1 MKSLFLRLQYPLY
14 AVASVLALLLLWS
27 LLISPSPFLLESTMS
42 SKVLKYLHGLLLI
55 PPLVAATLLGSRW
68 LHSSKPMVV
77 AKPQVQQ
84 MVPSEQEK
92 REYVLEVI
100 GLGVTL
106 DKYRQGKLWEALQK
120 GNAYASIREQDK
132 KKYPW
137 SSLDKAGTSGGR
149 AGDSLENGALNTPMY
164 FAVPIFNAEG
174 PIADPALQDTPHS
187 PIMGLAGSTASSGM
201 HWHLFVAGPRR
212 FEEHPEHILEDVF
225 AFFDAHPD
233 VPYIILNSHDGM
245 ESRDINRSPNTPE
258 LLKDG
263 YYIPEMP
270 DASALFVLAR
280 RERIDAVRKFAYD
293 DAPPEDSVDDLNT
306 YGVARRLYLAYDK
319 LMRAVPHPDKKEDP
333 SAFTQ
338 RQPSI
343 AEWLPVAAQFAQ
355 RSDIRGTG
363 SFSML
368 DRLQHK
374 TYQPPKDWQP
384 TPWFPLPFNKEQLA
398 QLDRLPT
405 FGFIHRPTFVRITD
419 EHGKP
424 LTRRDQREQALQ
436 AGWQQALRSLPEAE
450 RPAAPA
456 RLVAATGG
464 NQAQLVALH
473 KTLLSHA
480 EDGGTELDSGNTAQ
494 WIDTDQRLGNTGAAT
509 LFVQMAIAVMGSYRD
524 GGVSAVVNL
533 RNPDEAT
540 IVLVSPPSDE
550 KCRTQKHP
558 HGGDVLRHHVTPAI
572 DPANYPAN

>member
-1 MKSLFLRLQYPLY
+1 
-14 AVASVLALLLLWS
+14 
-27 LLISPSPFLLESTMS
+27 MS
-42 SKVLKYLHGLLLI
+42 SKIWKHLQWLLLI
-55 PPLVAATLLGSRW
+55 PPIVAATLLGSRW
-68 LHSSKPMVV
+68 LHSSKPAAV
-77 AKPQVQQ
+77 AKLQVQHAI
-84 MVPSEQEK
+84 PSEQEK

-132 KKYPW
+132 EKYTW
-137 SSLDKAGTSGGR
+137 DAMQRAGIAGGR
-149 AGDSLENGALNTPMY
+149 GGDTLENGARDTPMY
-164 FAVPIFNAEG
+164 FGVPVFNAEPPIFNSRMLDR
-174 PIADPALQDTPHS
+174 PDSPA
-187 PIMGLAGSTASSGM
+187 IGLAGGATSSGM
-201 HWHLFVAGPRR
+201 HWHLFASGPRR
-212 FEEHPEHILEDVF
+212 LSEHPDRILEDIF

-233 VPYIILNSHDGM
+233 VPYIVLNSEDSMPTRDLYSPDNSPPLTRDG
-245 ESRDINRSPNTPE
+245 R
-258 LLKDG
+258 
-263 YYIPEMP
+263 YIPEMP

-280 RERIDAVRKFAYD
+280 RDRIDAVRKFAYD

-306 YGVARRLYLAYDK
+306 YGVARRLYLAYYD
-319 LMRAVPHPDKKEDP
+319 LMGTVPQARLETDP
-333 SAFTQ
+333 TATTR

-355 RSDIRGTG
+355 RPDIRGTG
-363 SFSML
+363 SFSMVA
-368 DRLQHK
+368 RLQHK
-374 TYQPPKDWQP
+374 TYQLPKDWQP
-384 TPWFPLPFNKEQLA
+384 TPWFPVPFNKEQLA

-405 FGFIHRPTFVRITD
+405 FGFIHRPTFVRMVD
-419 EHGKP
+419 KDGKP

-436 AGWQQALRSLPEAE
+436 TGWQQALRSLPEAE

-464 NQAQLVALH
+464 NQAQLLALH
-473 KTLLSHA
+473 KTVLKHA
-480 EDGGTELDSGNTAQ
+480 ENGGTELDSGNTAQ

-509 LFVQMAIAVMGSYRD
+509 LFVQMAIGVMGSYRD

-533 RNPDEAT
+533 RNPEEAT

-550 KCRTQKHP
+550 KRRTQKHP
-558 HGGDVLRHHVTPAI
+558 HGGDVLRHYVTPAI

>member
-1 MKSLFLRLQYPLY
+1 MKSSFPCLRYRLGAALI
-14 AVASVLALLLLWS
+14 VLALLGS
-27 LLISPSPFLLESTMS
+27 LLISPSLFLLESTMS
-42 SKVLKYLHGLLLI
+42 SKIWKHLQWLLLI
-55 PPLVAATLLGSRW
+55 PPIVAATLLGSRW
-68 LHSSKPMVV
+68 LHSSKPAAV
-77 AKPQVQQ
+77 AKLQVQHAI
-84 MVPSEQEK
+84 PSEQEK

-132 KKYPW
+132 EKYTW
-137 SSLDKAGTSGGR
+137 DAMQRAGIAGGR
-149 AGDSLENGALNTPMY
+149 GGDTLENGARDTPMY
-164 FAVPIFNAEG
+164 FGVPVFNAEPPIFNSRMLDR
-174 PIADPALQDTPHS
+174 PDSPA
-187 PIMGLAGSTASSGM
+187 IGLAGGATSSGM
-201 HWHLFVAGPRR
+201 HWHLFASGPRR
-212 FEEHPEHILEDVF
+212 LSEHPDRILEDIF

-233 VPYIILNSHDGM
+233 VPYIVLNSEDSMPTRDLYSPDNSPPLTRDG
-245 ESRDINRSPNTPE
+245 R
-258 LLKDG
+258 
-263 YYIPEMP
+263 YIPEMP

-280 RERIDAVRKFAYD
+280 RDRIDAVRKFAYD

-306 YGVARRLYLAYDK
+306 YGVARRLYLAYYD
-319 LMRAVPHPDKKEDP
+319 LMGTVPQARLETDP
-333 SAFTQ
+333 TATTR

-355 RSDIRGTG
+355 RPDIRGTG
-363 SFSML
+363 SFSMVA
-368 DRLQHK
+368 RLQHK
-374 TYQPPKDWQP
+374 TYQLPKDWQP
-384 TPWFPLPFNKEQLA
+384 TPWFPVPFNKEQLA

-405 FGFIHRPTFVRITD
+405 FGFIHRPTFVRMVD
-419 EHGKP
+419 KDGKP

-436 AGWQQALRSLPEAE
+436 TGWQQALRSLPEAE

-464 NQAQLVALH
+464 NQAQLLALH
-473 KTLLSHA
+473 KTVLKHA
-480 EDGGTELDSGNTAQ
+480 ENGGTELDSGNTAQ

-509 LFVQMAIAVMGSYRD
+509 LFVQMAIGVMGSYRD

-533 RNPDEAT
+533 RNPEEAT

-550 KCRTQKHP
+550 KRRTQKHP
-558 HGGDVLRHHVTPAI
+558 HGGDVLRHYVTPAI

>member
-1 MKSLFLRLQYPLY
+1 
-14 AVASVLALLLLWS
+14 
-27 LLISPSPFLLESTMS
+27 MS
-42 SKVLKYLHGLLLI
+42 SKIWHHLKWLLLI
-55 PPLVAATLLGSRW
+55 PPIIAATLLGSRW
-68 LHSSKPMVV
+68 LHSSKTLAV

-84 MVPSEQEK
+84 AAPSEQEK

-106 DKYRQGKLWEALQK
+106 DKHRQGKLWEALQK
-120 GNAYASIREQDK
+120 GNAYTSIREQDK
-132 KKYPW
+132 EKYPW
-137 SSLDKAGTSGGR
+137 DAMERSGMSGGR
-149 AGDSLENGALNTPMY
+149 SGDALENGAKYIPMY
-164 FAVPIFNAEG
+164 FGVPVFNAEPPIFNSRMLDRPDA
-174 PIADPALQDTPHS
+174 PV
-187 PIMGLAGSTASSGM
+187 MGLAAGAAPSGL
-201 HWHLFVAGPRR
+201 HWHLFIAGPRR
-212 FEEHPEHILEDVF
+212 FSEHPDRILEDVF
-225 AFFDAHPD
+225 AFFDANPD
-233 VPYIILNSHDGM
+233 VPYIVLNSED
-245 ESRDINRSPNTPE
+245 STPTRDLYRPIDSPS
-258 LLKDG
+258 LVKDG
-263 YYIPEMP
+263 RYIPEMP

-280 RERIDAVRKFAYD
+280 RERINAVRKFAYD

-306 YGVARRLYLAYDK
+306 YGVARRLYLAYDHLK
-319 LMRAVPHPDKKEDP
+319 GTVPQARLESDP
-333 SAFTQ
+333 SAITQ
-338 RQPSI
+338 RPPLV

-363 SFSML
+363 SFSMV

-405 FGFIHRPTFVRITD
+405 FGFIHRPTFVRMLD
-419 EHGKP
+419 KDGQP

-464 NQAQLVALH
+464 NQAQLVTLH

-533 RNPDEAT
+533 RNPEEAT

-550 KCRTQKHP
+550 KRRTQKHP
-558 HGGDVLRHHVTPAI
+558 HGGDVLRHYVTPAI
-572 DPANYPAN
+572 DPANYPSN

>member
-1 MKSLFLRLQYPLY
+1 
-14 AVASVLALLLLWS
+14 
-27 LLISPSPFLLESTMS
+27 MS
-42 SKVLKYLHGLLLI
+42 SKIWKHLQWLLLI
-55 PPLVAATLLGSRW
+55 LPIVAAALLGARW
-68 LHSSKPMVV
+68 LHSSKPVPI
-77 AKPQVQQ
+77 AKPQVQLAT
-84 MVPSEQEK
+84 PTEQEK

-132 KKYPW
+132 EKYPW
-137 SSLDKAGTSGGR
+137 DAMERSGMSGSR
-149 AGDSLENGALNTPMY
+149 GGDALENGAKYIPMY
-164 FAVPIFNAEG
+164 FGVPVFNAE
-174 PIADPALQDTPHS
+174 PPVFNSRMVDKPDAPLI
-187 PIMGLAGSTASSGM
+187 GLTGGAAPSGL
-201 HWHLFVAGPRR
+201 HWHLFIAGPRR
-212 FEEHPEHILEDVF
+212 FSEHPDRILEDVF
-225 AFFDAHPD
+225 AFFDANPD
-233 VPYIILNSHDGM
+233 VPYIVLNSED
-245 ESRDINRSPNTPE
+245 STPTRDLYRPIDSPS
-258 LLKDG
+258 LVKDG
-263 YYIPEMP
+263 RYIPEMP

-306 YGVARRLYLAYDK
+306 YGVARRLYLAYYE
-319 LMRAVPHPDKKEDP
+319 LMGTVPQARLESDP
-333 SAFTQ
+333 SAIT
-338 RQPSI
+338 RRPPLV

-363 SFSML
+363 TFSMV

-374 TYQPPKDWQP
+374 TYHPPKDWQP

-405 FGFIHRPTFVRITD
+405 FGFLHRPTFVRMVD
-419 EHGKP
+419 KDGKP
-424 LTRRDQREQALQ
+424 FTRRDQREQALQ
-436 AGWQQALRSLPEAE
+436 AGWQQALRSLPEAQ

-494 WIDTDQRLGNTGAAT
+494 WIDTDQRMGNTGAAT

-550 KCRTQKHP
+550 KRRTQKHP
-558 HGGDVLRHHVTPAI
+558 HGGDVLRHYVTPAI
-572 DPANYPAN
+572 DPANYPSN

>member
-1 MKSLFLRLQYPLY
+1 MQ
-14 AVASVLALLLLWS
+14 LAA
-27 LLISPSPFLLESTMS
+27 PS
-42 SKVLKYLHGLLLI
+42 G
-55 PPLVAATLLGSRW
+55 
-68 LHSSKPMVV
+68 
-77 AKPQVQQ
+77 
-84 MVPSEQEK
+84 QEK

-106 DKYRQGKLWEALQK
+106 DKYRQGKRWEALQN

-174 PIADPALQDTPHS
+174 PIADPTLQDTPNS
-187 PIMGLAGSTASSGM
+187 PIMGLAGSAASSGM

-212 FEEHPEHILEDVF
+212 FDEHPEHILEDIF

-280 RERIDAVRKFAYD
+280 R
-293 DAPPEDSVDDLNT
+293 P
-306 YGVARRLYLAYDK
+306 YLAYYE
-319 LMRAVPHPDKKEDP
+319 LMGTVPQARLESDP
-333 SAFTQ
+333 SAIT
-338 RQPSI
+338 RRPPLV

-355 RSDIRGTG
+355 RPDIRGTG
-363 SFSML
+363 SFSMV
-368 DRLQHK
+368 DRLKHK

-398 QLDRLPT
+398 QLGSLPT
-405 FGFIHRPTFVRITD
+405 FGFIHRPTFVRMLD
-419 EHGKP
+419 KDGKP

-450 RPAAPA
+450 RPAAALA

-464 NQAQLVALH
+464 NQAQLVTLH
-473 KTLLSHA
+473 KTLLQHA
-480 EDGGTELDSGNTAQ
+480 EDGGTELDSGNT
-494 WIDTDQRLGNTGAAT
+494 
-509 LFVQMAIAVMGSYRD
+509 V
-524 GGVSAVVNL
+524 
-533 RNPDEAT
+533 
-540 IVLVSPPSDE
+540 
-550 KCRTQKHP
+550 
-558 HGGDVLRHHVTPAI
+558 
-572 DPANYPAN
+572 

>member
-1 MKSLFLRLQYPLY
+1 
-14 AVASVLALLLLWS
+14 
-27 LLISPSPFLLESTMS
+27 MS
-42 SKVLKYLHGLLLI
+42 SKIWHHLKWLLLI
-55 PPLVAATLLGSRW
+55 PPIIAATLLGSRW
-68 LHSSKPMVV
+68 LHSSKTLAV

-84 MVPSEQEK
+84 AAPSEQEK

-106 DKYRQGKLWEALQK
+106 DKHRQGKLWEALQK
-120 GNAYASIREQDK
+120 GNAYTSIREQDK
-132 KKYPW
+132 EKYPW
-137 SSLDKAGTSGGR
+137 DAMERSGMSGGR
-149 AGDSLENGALNTPMY
+149 SGDALENGAKYIPMY
-164 FAVPIFNAEG
+164 FGVPVFNAEPPIFNSRMLDRPDA
-174 PIADPALQDTPHS
+174 PV
-187 PIMGLAGSTASSGM
+187 MGLAAGAAPSGL
-201 HWHLFVAGPRR
+201 HWHLFIAGPRR
-212 FEEHPEHILEDVF
+212 FSEHPDRILEDVF
-225 AFFDAHPD
+225 AFFDANPD
-233 VPYIILNSHDGM
+233 VPYIVLNSED
-245 ESRDINRSPNTPE
+245 STPTRDLYRPIDSPS
-258 LLKDG
+258 LVKDG
-263 YYIPEMP
+263 RYIPEMP

-280 RERIDAVRKFAYD
+280 RERINAVRKFAYD

-306 YGVARRLYLAYDK
+306 YGVARRLYLAYDHLK
-319 LMRAVPHPDKKEDP
+319 GTVPQARLESDP
-333 SAFTQ
+333 SAITQ
-338 RQPSI
+338 RPPLV

-363 SFSML
+363 SFSMV

-405 FGFIHRPTFVRITD
+405 FGFIHRPTFVRMLD
-419 EHGKP
+419 KDGQP

-464 NQAQLVALH
+464 NQAQLVTLH

-533 RNPDEAT
+533 RNPDEAS

-550 KCRTQKHP
+550 KRRTQKHP
-558 HGGDVLRHHVTPAI
+558 HGGDVLRHYVTPAI
-572 DPANYPAN
+572 DPANYPSN

>member
-1 MKSLFLRLQYPLY
+1 
-14 AVASVLALLLLWS
+14 
-27 LLISPSPFLLESTMS
+27 MS
-42 SKVLKYLHGLLLI
+42 SKIWRHLQWLLLI
-55 PPLVAATLLGSRW
+55 PPIVAATLLGSRW
-68 LHSSKPMVV
+68 LHSSRPV
-77 AKPQVQQ
+77 AVTTPQVQQ
-84 MVPSEQEK
+84 AAPSEQDK

-106 DKYRQGKLWEALQK
+106 DKYRQGKLWEALQQ

-132 KKYPW
+132 EKYTW
-137 SSLDKAGTSGGR
+137 DAMQRAGIAGGR
-149 AGDSLENGALNTPMY
+149 GGDTLENGARDIPMY
-164 FAVPIFNAEG
+164 FGVPVFNAEPPIFNSRMLDS
-174 PIADPALQDTPHS
+174 PDSPA
-187 PIMGLAGSTASSGM
+187 IGLAGGAASSGL
-201 HWHLFVAGPRR
+201 HWHLFASGPRR
-212 FEEHPEHILEDVF
+212 LSEHPDRILEDVF
-225 AFFDAHPD
+225 AFFDANPD
-233 VPYIILNSHDGM
+233 VPYIVLNSEDSMPTRDLYSPDNSPPLTRDG
-245 ESRDINRSPNTPE
+245 R
-258 LLKDG
+258 
-263 YYIPEMP
+263 YIPEMP

-280 RERIDAVRKFAYD
+280 RERINAVRKFAYD

-306 YGVARRLYLAYDK
+306 YGVARRLYLAYDE

-333 SAFTQ
+333 NAFTQ

-343 AEWLPVAAQFAQ
+343 AEWLPVAAQFA
-355 RSDIRGTG
+355 RRPDIRGTG

-374 TYQPPKDWQP
+374 TYHPPKEWQP

-405 FGFIHRPTFVRITD
+405 FGFLHRPTFIRLTD

-424 LTRRDQREQALQ
+424 LTRRDQRERALQ
-436 AGWQQALRSLPEAE
+436 AGWQQALHSLPETD

-456 RLVAATGG
+456 RLIAATGG
-464 NQAQLVALH
+464 NQAQLLALH
-473 KTLLSHA
+473 KTLLKHA
-480 EDGGTELDSGNTAQ
+480 EDGGTELDSGNVAQ
-494 WIDTDQRLGNTGAAT
+494 WIDTDRRLGNTGAAT

-550 KCRTQKHP
+550 KRRTQKHP
-558 HGGDVLRHHVTPAI
+558 HGGDVLRHYVTPAI
-572 DPANYPAN
+572 DPANYPSN

>member
-1 MKSLFLRLQYPLY
+1 
-14 AVASVLALLLLWS
+14 
-27 LLISPSPFLLESTMS
+27 MS
-42 SKVLKYLHGLLLI
+42 SKIWWYLQWLLLI
-55 PPLVAATLLGSRW
+55 PPIVAATLLGSRW
-68 LHSSKPMVV
+68 LHSSKPEAVV
-77 AKPQVQQ
+77 KPQVQLAA
-84 MVPSEQEK
+84 PTEQEK

-100 GLGVTL
+100 GLDITV
-106 DKYRQGKLWEALQK
+106 DKYRQGKLWEALQT
-120 GNAYASIREQDK
+120 GNAYTCIREQDK
-132 KKYPW
+132 NKYPW

-225 AFFDAHPD
+225 AFFDTHPD

-245 ESRDINRSPNTPE
+245 EPRDINRSPNTPE

-343 AEWLPVAAQFAQ
+343 AEWLPAAAQFAQ
-355 RSDIRGTG
+355 RPDIRDTGT
-363 SFSML
+363 FSMV
-368 DRLQHK
+368 DRLKHK
-374 TYQPPKDWQP
+374 TYHPPKDWQA

-405 FGFIHRPTFVRITD
+405 FGFIHRPTFVRMKD

-436 AGWQQALRSLPEAE
+436 AGWQQALRSLPESE

-464 NQAQLVALH
+464 NQAQLLALH
-473 KTLLSHA
+473 KTLLRHA
-480 EDGGTELDSGNTAQ
+480 EGGGMELDSGNTAQ
-494 WIDTDQRLGNTGAAT
+494 WVDTDRRLGNTGAAT
-509 LFVQMAIAVMGSYRD
+509 LFVQMAIGVMGSYRD

-533 RNPDEAT
+533 RNREEAT
-540 IVLVSPPSDE
+540 IVLISPPSEE
-550 KCRTQKHP
+550 KRRTQKHP
-558 HGGDVLRHHVTPAI
+558 HGGDVLRRYVTPAI
-572 DPANYPAN
+572 DPANYPSN

>member
-1 MKSLFLRLQYPLY
+1 MKSSFPRLRYRLGAALI
-14 AVASVLALLLLWS
+14 VLALLGS
-27 LLISPSPFLLESTMS
+27 LLISPSLFLLESTMS
-42 SKVLKYLHGLLLI
+42 SKIWKHLQWLLLI
-55 PPLVAATLLGSRW
+55 PPIVAATLLGSRW
-68 LHSSKPMVV
+68 LHSSKPAAV
-77 AKPQVQQ
+77 AKLQVQHAI
-84 MVPSEQEK
+84 PSEQEK

-132 KKYPW
+132 EKYTW
-137 SSLDKAGTSGGR
+137 DAMQRAGIAGGR
-149 AGDSLENGALNTPMY
+149 GGDTLENGARDTPMY
-164 FAVPIFNAEG
+164 FGVPVFNAEPPIFNSRMLDR
-174 PIADPALQDTPHS
+174 PDSPA
-187 PIMGLAGSTASSGM
+187 IGLAGGATSSGM
-201 HWHLFVAGPRR
+201 HWHLFASGPRR
-212 FEEHPEHILEDVF
+212 LSEHPDRILEDIF

-233 VPYIILNSHDGM
+233 VPYIVLNSEDSMPTRDLYSPDNSPPLTRDG
-245 ESRDINRSPNTPE
+245 R
-258 LLKDG
+258 
-263 YYIPEMP
+263 YIPEMP

-280 RERIDAVRKFAYD
+280 RDRIDAVRKFAYD

-306 YGVARRLYLAYDK
+306 YGVARRLYLAYYD
-319 LMRAVPHPDKKEDP
+319 LMGTVPQARLETDP
-333 SAFTQ
+333 TATTR

-355 RSDIRGTG
+355 RPDIRGTG
-363 SFSML
+363 SFSMV
-368 DRLQHK
+368 DRLKHK
-374 TYQPPKDWQP
+374 TYHPPKDWQP

-405 FGFIHRPTFVRITD
+405 FGFIHRPTFVRMVD
-419 EHGKP
+419 KDGKP

-436 AGWQQALRSLPEAE
+436 TGWQQALRSLPEAE

-464 NQAQLVALH
+464 NQAQLFALH
-473 KTLLSHA
+473 KTVLKHA
-480 EDGGTELDSGNTAQ
+480 ENGGTELDSGNTAQ

-509 LFVQMAIAVMGSYRD
+509 LFVQMAIGVMGSYRD

-533 RNPDEAT
+533 RNPEEAT

-550 KCRTQKHP
+550 KRRTQKHP
-558 HGGDVLRHHVTPAI
+558 HGGDVLRHYVTPAI

>member
-1 MKSLFLRLQYPLY
+1 MRSNIWKHLQ
-14 AVASVLALLLLWS
+14 W
-27 LLISPSPFLLESTMS
+27 
-42 SKVLKYLHGLLLI
+42 LLLI
-55 PPLVAATLLGSRW
+55 PPIVAATLLGSRW
-68 LHSSKPMVV
+68 LHSSKPVAA
-77 AKPQVQQ
+77 AKPHVQQ
-84 MVPSEQEK
+84 AGPSEQEK

-106 DKYRQGKLWEALQK
+106 DKYRQGTLWEALQQ
-120 GNAYASIREQDK
+120 GNAYTSIREQDR

-174 PIADPALQDTPHS
+174 PIADPALQDSPHS
-187 PIMGLAGSTASSGM
+187 PIMGLAGSASSSGM
-201 HWHLFVAGPRR
+201 HWHLFVAGARR
-212 FEEHPEHILEDVF
+212 FDEHPEHILEEVF
-225 AFFDAHPD
+225 AFFDANPD

-245 ESRDINRSPNTPE
+245 ESRDINRLPTTPE

-363 SFSML
+363 TFSMV
-368 DRLQHK
+368 DRLKHK

-405 FGFIHRPTFVRITD
+405 FGFIHRPTFVRMVD
-419 EHGKP
+419 KDGKP

-436 AGWQQALRSLPEAE
+436 AGWQEALRSLPEAE

-473 KTLLSHA
+473 KTLLKHA
-480 EDGGTELDSGNTAQ
+480 EDGGTELDSGKPAQ

-509 LFVQMAIAVMGSYRD
+509 LFVQMAIGVMGSYRD

-533 RNPDEAT
+533 RNPDEAS

-550 KCRTQKHP
+550 KRRTQKHP
-558 HGGDVLRHHVTPAI
+558 HGGDVLRHYATPAI
-572 DPANYPAN
+572 DPANYPSN

>member
-1 MKSLFLRLQYPLY
+1 
-14 AVASVLALLLLWS
+14 
-27 LLISPSPFLLESTMS
+27 MS
-42 SKVLKYLHGLLLI
+42 SKIWKHLQWLLLI
-55 PPLVAATLLGSRW
+55 PPIVAATLLGSRW
-68 LHSSKPMVV
+68 LHSSKPAAV
-77 AKPQVQQ
+77 AKLQVQHAI
-84 MVPSEQEK
+84 PSEQEK

-132 KKYPW
+132 EKYTW
-137 SSLDKAGTSGGR
+137 DAMQRAGIAGGR
-149 AGDSLENGALNTPMY
+149 GGDTLENGARDIPMY
-164 FAVPIFNAEG
+164 FGVPVFNAEPPIFNSRMLDR
-174 PIADPALQDTPHS
+174 PDSPA
-187 PIMGLAGSTASSGM
+187 IGLAGGATSSGM
-201 HWHLFVAGPRR
+201 HWHLFASGPRR
-212 FEEHPEHILEDVF
+212 LSEHPDRILEDIF

-233 VPYIILNSHDGM
+233 VPYIVLNSEDSMPTRDLYSPDNSPPLTRDG
-245 ESRDINRSPNTPE
+245 R
-258 LLKDG
+258 
-263 YYIPEMP
+263 YIPEMP

-280 RERIDAVRKFAYD
+280 RDRIDAVRKFAYD

-306 YGVARRLYLAYDK
+306 YGVARRLYLAYYD
-319 LMRAVPHPDKKEDP
+319 LMGTVPQARLETDP
-333 SAFTQ
+333 TAITR

-355 RSDIRGTG
+355 RPDIRDTG
-363 SFSML
+363 SFSMV
-368 DRLQHK
+368 DRLKHK
-374 TYQPPKDWQP
+374 TYHPPKDWQP
-384 TPWFPLPFNKEQLA
+384 TPWFPVPFNKEQLA

-405 FGFIHRPTFVRITD
+405 FGFIHRPTFVRMVD
-419 EHGKP
+419 KDGKP

-436 AGWQQALRSLPEAE
+436 TGWQQALRSLPEAE

-464 NQAQLVALH
+464 NQAQLLALH
-473 KTLLSHA
+473 KTVLKHA
-480 EDGGTELDSGNTAQ
+480 ENGGTELDSGNTAQ

-509 LFVQMAIAVMGSYRD
+509 LFVQMAIGVMGSYRD

-533 RNPDEAT
+533 RNNEEAT

-550 KCRTQKHP
+550 KRRTQKHP
-558 HGGDVLRHHVTPAI
+558 HGGDVLRHYVTPAI

>member
-1 MKSLFLRLQYPLY
+1 
-14 AVASVLALLLLWS
+14 
-27 LLISPSPFLLESTMS
+27 MS
-42 SKVLKYLHGLLLI
+42 SKIWKHLQWLLLI
-55 PPLVAATLLGSRW
+55 PPIVAAALLGARW
-68 LHSSKPMVV
+68 LHSSKPVPI

-84 MVPSEQEK
+84 AAPSEQEK

-132 KKYPW
+132 EKYPW
-137 SSLDKAGTSGGR
+137 DAMERSGMSGGR
-149 AGDSLENGALNTPMY
+149 SGDALENGAKYIPMY
-164 FAVPIFNAEG
+164 FGVPVFNAEPPIFNSRMLDRPDA
-174 PIADPALQDTPHS
+174 PVI
-187 PIMGLAGSTASSGM
+187 GLAAGAAPSGL
-201 HWHLFVAGPRR
+201 HWHLFIAGPRR
-212 FEEHPEHILEDVF
+212 FSEHPDRILEDVF
-225 AFFDAHPD
+225 AFFDANPD
-233 VPYIILNSHDGM
+233 VPYIVLNSED
-245 ESRDINRSPNTPE
+245 STPTRDLYRPIDSPS
-258 LLKDG
+258 LVKDG
-263 YYIPEMP
+263 RYIPEMP
-270 DASALFVLAR
+270 DASTLFVLAR

-306 YGVARRLYLAYDK
+306 YGVARRLYLAYDHLK
-319 LMRAVPHPDKKEDP
+319 GTVPQARLESDP
-333 SAFTQ
+333 SAITQ
-338 RQPSI
+338 RPPLV

-363 SFSML
+363 TFSMV
-368 DRLQHK
+368 DRLKHK

-384 TPWFPLPFNKEQLA
+384 TPWSPLPFNKEQLA

-405 FGFIHRPTFVRITD
+405 FGFIHRPTFVRMVD
-419 EHGKP
+419 KDGKP
-424 LTRRDQREQALQ
+424 LTRRDQREKALQ
-436 AGWQQALRSLPEAE
+436 AGWQEALRSLPEAE

-473 KTLLSHA
+473 KTLLKHA
-480 EDGGTELDSGNTAQ
+480 EDGGTELDSGNTTQ

-509 LFVQMAIAVMGSYRD
+509 LFVQMAIGVMGSYRD

-533 RNPDEAT
+533 RNPDEAS

-550 KCRTQKHP
+550 KRRTQKHP
-558 HGGDVLRHHVTPAI
+558 HGGDVLRHYATPAI
-572 DPANYPAN
+572 DPANYPSN

>member
-1 MKSLFLRLQYPLY
+1 
-14 AVASVLALLLLWS
+14 
-27 LLISPSPFLLESTMS
+27 MS
-42 SKVLKYLHGLLLI
+42 SNIWKHLQWLLLI
-55 PPLVAATLLGSRW
+55 PPIVAATLLGSRW
-68 LHSSKPMVV
+68 LHSSKPVAA
-77 AKPQVQQ
+77 AKPQVRQAA
-84 MVPSEQEK
+84 PSEQEK
-92 REYVLEVI
+92 REYILEVI

-106 DKYRQGKLWEALQK
+106 DKYRQGKLWEALQQ
-120 GNAYASIREQDK
+120 GNAYASIREQDR

-187 PIMGLAGSTASSGM
+187 PIMGLAGSASSSGM
-201 HWHLFVAGPRR
+201 HWHLFVAGARR
-212 FEEHPEHILEDVF
+212 FDEHPEHILEDVF
-225 AFFDAHPD
+225 AFFDANPD
-233 VPYIILNSHDGM
+233 VPYIILNSHDGI
-245 ESRDINRSPNTPE
+245 ESRDINRLPTTPE

-306 YGVARRLYLAYDK
+306 YGVARRLYLAYDE
-319 LMRAVPHPDKKEDP
+319 LMRAVPHPRKKVDP
-333 SAFTQ
+333 TAFTQ

-343 AEWLPVAAQFAQ
+343 TEWLPIAAQFAQ

-368 DRLQHK
+368 DKLQHK
-374 TYQPPKDWQP
+374 TYHPPKDWQP

-405 FGFIHRPTFVRITD
+405 FGFIHRPTFVRMLD
-419 EHGKP
+419 KDGKP
-424 LTRRDQREQALQ
+424 LTRKDQREQALQ
-436 AGWQQALRSLPEAE
+436 AGWQEALRSLPEAE

-464 NQAQLVALH
+464 NQAHLVALH
-473 KTLLSHA
+473 KTLLKHA

-509 LFVQMAIAVMGSYRD
+509 LFVQMAIGVMGSYRD
-524 GGVSAVVNL
+524 GGISAVVNL

-540 IVLVSPPSDE
+540 IVLVSPPSEE
-550 KCRTQKHP
+550 KRRTQKHP
-558 HGGDVLRHHVTPAI
+558 HGGDVLRHYVTPAI
-572 DPANYPAN
+572 DPANYPSN

>member
-1 MKSLFLRLQYPLY
+1 
-14 AVASVLALLLLWS
+14 
-27 LLISPSPFLLESTMS
+27 MS
-42 SKVLKYLHGLLLI
+42 SKIWKHLQWLLLI
-55 PPLVAATLLGSRW
+55 PPIVAAALLGARW
-68 LHSSKPMVV
+68 LHSSKPLPI
-77 AKPQVQQ
+77 AHPQVQQ
-84 MVPSEQEK
+84 AAPSEQDK

-106 DKYRQGKLWEALQK
+106 DMYRQGKLWEALQK

-132 KKYPW
+132 EKYPW
-137 SSLDKAGTSGGR
+137 DAMERSGMSGSR
-149 AGDSLENGALNTPMY
+149 GGDALENGAKYIPMY
-164 FAVPIFNAEG
+164 FGVPVFNAEPPIFNSRMLDRPDA
-174 PIADPALQDTPHS
+174 PVI
-187 PIMGLAGSTASSGM
+187 GLAAGAAPSGL
-201 HWHLFVAGPRR
+201 HWHLFIAGPRR
-212 FEEHPEHILEDVF
+212 FSEHPDRILEDVF
-225 AFFDAHPD
+225 AFFDANPD
-233 VPYIILNSHDGM
+233 VPYIVLNSED
-245 ESRDINRSPNTPE
+245 STPTRDLYRPIDSPS
-258 LLKDG
+258 LVKDG
-263 YYIPEMP
+263 RYIPEMP

-280 RERIDAVRKFAYD
+280 RERIDAARKFAYD

-306 YGVARRLYLAYDK
+306 YGVARRLYLAYDHLK
-319 LMRAVPHPDKKEDP
+319 GTVPQARLESDP
-333 SAFTQ
+333 SAITQ
-338 RQPSI
+338 RPPLV

-363 SFSML
+363 TFSMV
-368 DRLQHK
+368 DRLKHK

-405 FGFIHRPTFVRITD
+405 FGFIHRPTFVRMTD

-473 KTLLSHA
+473 KTLLKHA
-480 EDGGTELDSGNTAQ
+480 EDGGTELDSGKPAQ

-509 LFVQMAIAVMGSYRD
+509 LFVQMAIGVMGSYRD

-550 KCRTQKHP
+550 KRRTQKHP
-558 HGGDVLRHHVTPAI
+558 HGGDVLRHYATPAI
-572 DPANYPAN
+572 DPANYPSN

>member
-1 MKSLFLRLQYPLY
+1 MKSSFPRLRYRLGAALI
-14 AVASVLALLLLWS
+14 VLALLGS
-27 LLISPSPFLLESTMS
+27 LLISPSLFLLESTMS
-42 SKVLKYLHGLLLI
+42 SKIWKHLQWLLLI
-55 PPLVAATLLGSRW
+55 PPIVAATLLGSRW
-68 LHSSKPMVV
+68 LHSSKPAAV
-77 AKPQVQQ
+77 AKLQVQHAI
-84 MVPSEQEK
+84 PSEQEK

-132 KKYPW
+132 EKYTW
-137 SSLDKAGTSGGR
+137 DAMQRAGIAGGR
-149 AGDSLENGALNTPMY
+149 GGDTLENGARDTPMY
-164 FAVPIFNAEG
+164 FGVPVFNAEPPIFNSRMLDR
-174 PIADPALQDTPHS
+174 PDSPA
-187 PIMGLAGSTASSGM
+187 IGLAGGATSSGM
-201 HWHLFVAGPRR
+201 HWHLFASGPRR
-212 FEEHPEHILEDVF
+212 LSEHPDRILEDIF

-233 VPYIILNSHDGM
+233 VPYIVLNSEDSMPTRDLYSPDNSPPLTRDG
-245 ESRDINRSPNTPE
+245 R
-258 LLKDG
+258 
-263 YYIPEMP
+263 YIPEMP

-280 RERIDAVRKFAYD
+280 RDRIDAVRKFAYD

-306 YGVARRLYLAYDK
+306 YGVARRLYLAYYD
-319 LMRAVPHPDKKEDP
+319 LMGTVPQARLETDP
-333 SAFTQ
+333 TAITR

-343 AEWLPVAAQFAQ
+343 AEWLPAAAQFAQ

-363 SFSML
+363 SFSMV
-368 DRLQHK
+368 DRLKHK
-374 TYQPPKDWQP
+374 TYHPPKDWQP
-384 TPWFPLPFNKEQLA
+384 TPWFPVPFNKEQLA

-405 FGFIHRPTFVRITD
+405 FGFIHRPTFVRMKD

-436 AGWQQALRSLPEAE
+436 AGWQQALHSLPDAD

-464 NQAQLVALH
+464 NQAQLLALH
-473 KTLLSHA
+473 KTLLKHA
-480 EDGGTELDSGNTAQ
+480 ENGGTELDSGNTAQ

-509 LFVQMAIAVMGSYRD
+509 LFVQMAIGVMGSYRD

-533 RNPDEAT
+533 RNNEEAT

-550 KCRTQKHP
+550 KRRTQKHP
-558 HGGDVLRHHVTPAI
+558 HGGDVLRHYVTPAI
-572 DPANYPAN
+572 DPANYPSN

>member
-1 MKSLFLRLQYPLY
+1 MKNPFPRLRYPLG
-14 AVASVLALLLLWS
+14 AAFIALALLGS
-27 LLISPSPFLLESTMS
+27 LLISPSPFLLEPTMS
-42 SKVLKYLHGLLLI
+42 SNIWKHLQWLLLI
-55 PPLVAATLLGSRW
+55 PPIVAAILLGSRW
-68 LHSSKPMVV
+68 LHSSKPVAA
-77 AKPQVQQ
+77 AKPQMQQ
-84 MVPSEQEK
+84 AAPSEQEK
-92 REYVLEVI
+92 REYILEVI

-106 DKYRQGKLWEALQK
+106 DKYRQGKLWEALQQ
-120 GNAYASIREQDK
+120 GNAYASIREQDR

-187 PIMGLAGSTASSGM
+187 PIMGLAGSASSSGM
-201 HWHLFVAGPRR
+201 HWHLFVAGARR
-212 FEEHPEHILEDVF
+212 FDEHPEHILEDVF
-225 AFFDAHPD
+225 AFFDANPD
-233 VPYIILNSHDGM
+233 VPYIILNSHDGI
-245 ESRDINRSPNTPE
+245 ESRDINRLPTTPE

-306 YGVARRLYLAYDK
+306 YGVARRLYLAYDE
-319 LMRAVPHPDKKEDP
+319 LMRAVPHPRKKVDP
-333 SAFTQ
+333 TAFTQ

-343 AEWLPVAAQFAQ
+343 TEWLPIAAQFAQ

-368 DRLQHK
+368 DKLQHK
-374 TYQPPKDWQP
+374 TYHPPKDWQP

-405 FGFIHRPTFVRITD
+405 FGFIHRPTFVRMLD
-419 EHGKP
+419 KEGKP
-424 LTRRDQREQALQ
+424 LTRKDQREQALQ
-436 AGWQQALRSLPEAE
+436 AGWQEALRSLPEAE

-473 KTLLSHA
+473 KTLLKHA

-509 LFVQMAIAVMGSYRD
+509 LFVQMAIGVMGSYRD
-524 GGVSAVVNL
+524 GGISAVVNL

-540 IVLVSPPSDE
+540 IVLVSPPSEE
-550 KCRTQKHP
+550 KRRKQKHP
-558 HGGDVLRHHVTPAI
+558 HGGDVLRHYVTPAI
-572 DPANYPAN
+572 DPANYPSN

>member
-1 MKSLFLRLQYPLY
+1 
-14 AVASVLALLLLWS
+14 
-27 LLISPSPFLLESTMS
+27 MS
-42 SKVLKYLHGLLLI
+42 SKIWRHLQWLLLI
-55 PPLVAATLLGSRW
+55 PPMIAATLLGSRW
-68 LHSSKPMVV
+68 LHSSKPVTV
-77 AKPQVQQ
+77 AKPQMQQ
-84 MVPSEQEK
+84 AASSEQDK

-132 KKYPW
+132 EKYTW
-137 SSLDKAGTSGGR
+137 DAMQRAGIAGGR
-149 AGDSLENGALNTPMY
+149 GGDTLENGARDTPMY
-164 FAVPIFNAEG
+164 FGVPVFNAEPPIFNSRMLDR
-174 PIADPALQDTPHS
+174 PDSPA
-187 PIMGLAGSTASSGM
+187 IGLAGGATSSGM
-201 HWHLFVAGPRR
+201 HWHLFASGPRR
-212 FEEHPEHILEDVF
+212 LSEHPDRILEDVF

-233 VPYIILNSHDGM
+233 VPYIVLNSEDSMPTRDLYSPDNSPPLTRDG
-245 ESRDINRSPNTPE
+245 R
-258 LLKDG
+258 
-263 YYIPEMP
+263 YIPEMP

-293 DAPPEDSVDDLNT
+293 DAPPEDSIDDLNT
-306 YGVARRLYLAYDK
+306 YGVARRLYLAYYE
-319 LMRAVPHPDKKEDP
+319 LMGTVPQERLETDP
-333 SAFTQ
+333 AAITR
-338 RQPSI
+338 RQPTI
-343 AEWLPVAAQFAQ
+343 TEWLPVAAQFA
-355 RSDIRGTG
+355 RRPDIRGTG
-363 SFSML
+363 SFSMV

-374 TYQPPKDWQP
+374 TYQPPKEWQP
-384 TPWFPLPFNKEQLA
+384 TPWFPVPFNKEQLA

-405 FGFIHRPTFVRITD
+405 FGFIHRPTFVKMTD
-419 EHGKP
+419 QHGKP

-436 AGWQQALRSLPEAE
+436 AGWQQALLSLPEAK

-473 KTLLSHA
+473 KTLLKHA
-480 EDGGTELDSGNTAQ
+480 EDGGTELDSGNVAQ

-509 LFVQMAIAVMGSYRD
+509 LFVQMAIGVMGSYRD

-550 KCRTQKHP
+550 KRRTQHHP
-558 HGGDVLRHHVTPAI
+558 HGGDVLRHYATPAI
-572 DPANYPAN
+572 DPANYPSN

>member
-1 MKSLFLRLQYPLY
+1 
-14 AVASVLALLLLWS
+14 
-27 LLISPSPFLLESTMS
+27 MS
-42 SKVLKYLHGLLLI
+42 SKIWHHLQWLLLI
-55 PPLVAATLLGSRW
+55 PPIVAATLLGARW
-68 LHSSKPMVV
+68 LHSSKPV
-77 AKPQVQQ
+77 AVAQPQVQQ
-84 MVPSEQEK
+84 AAPSEQDK

-106 DKYRQGKLWEALQK
+106 DKYRQGKLWEALQQ

-132 KKYPW
+132 GKYTW
-137 SSLDKAGTSGGR
+137 DAMQRAGIAGGR
-149 AGDSLENGALNTPMY
+149 GGDTLENGARDTPMY
-164 FAVPIFNAEG
+164 FGVPVFNAEPPIFNSRMLDS
-174 PIADPALQDTPHS
+174 PDSPA
-187 PIMGLAGSTASSGM
+187 IGLAGGAASSGL
-201 HWHLFVAGPRR
+201 HWHLFASGTRR
-212 FEEHPEHILEDVF
+212 LSEHPDRILEEVF

-233 VPYIILNSHDGM
+233 VPYIVLNSEDSMPTRDLYSPDNSPPLTRDG
-245 ESRDINRSPNTPE
+245 R
-258 LLKDG
+258 
-263 YYIPEMP
+263 YIPEMP

-306 YGVARRLYLAYDK
+306 YGVARRLYLAYYE
-319 LMRAVPHPDKKEDP
+319 LMGTVPQARLETDP
-333 SAFTQ
+333 TAITR
-338 RQPSI
+338 RQPTI

-363 SFSML
+363 SFSMV

-405 FGFIHRPTFVRITD
+405 FGFIHRPTFVRMVD
-419 EHGKP
+419 KDGKP
-424 LTRRDQREQALQ
+424 LTRRDQREHALQ

-464 NQAQLVALH
+464 NQAQLIALH

-480 EDGGTELDSGNTAQ
+480 EDGGTELDSGKPAQ

-509 LFVQMAIAVMGSYRD
+509 LFVQMAIGVMGSYRD

-533 RNPDEAT
+533 RNPEEAT

-550 KCRTQKHP
+550 KRRTQKHP
-558 HGGDVLRHHVTPAI
+558 HGGDVLRHYVTPAI

>member
-1 MKSLFLRLQYPLY
+1 
-14 AVASVLALLLLWS
+14 
-27 LLISPSPFLLESTMS
+27 MS
-42 SKVLKYLHGLLLI
+42 SKIWKHLQWLLLI
-55 PPLVAATLLGSRW
+55 PPIVAATLLGSRW
-68 LHSSKPMVV
+68 LHSSKPAAV
-77 AKPQVQQ
+77 AKLQVQHAI
-84 MVPSEQEK
+84 PSEQEK

-132 KKYPW
+132 EKYTW
-137 SSLDKAGTSGGR
+137 DAMQRAGIAGGR
-149 AGDSLENGALNTPMY
+149 GGDTLENGARDTPMY
-164 FAVPIFNAEG
+164 FGVPVFNAEPPIFNSRMLDR
-174 PIADPALQDTPHS
+174 PDSPA
-187 PIMGLAGSTASSGM
+187 IGLAGGATSSGM
-201 HWHLFVAGPRR
+201 HWHLFASGPRR
-212 FEEHPEHILEDVF
+212 LSEHPDRILEDIF

-233 VPYIILNSHDGM
+233 VPYIVLNSEDSMPTRDLYSPDNSPPLTRDG
-245 ESRDINRSPNTPE
+245 R
-258 LLKDG
+258 
-263 YYIPEMP
+263 YIPEMP

-280 RERIDAVRKFAYD
+280 RDRIDAVRKFAYD

-306 YGVARRLYLAYDK
+306 YGVARRLYLAYYD
-319 LMRAVPHPDKKEDP
+319 LMGTVPQARLETDP
-333 SAFTQ
+333 TAITR

-343 AEWLPVAAQFAQ
+343 AEWLPAAAQFAQ

-363 SFSML
+363 SFSMV
-368 DRLQHK
+368 DRLKHK
-374 TYQPPKDWQP
+374 TYHPPKDWQP
-384 TPWFPLPFNKEQLA
+384 TPWFPVPFNKEQLA

-405 FGFIHRPTFVRITD
+405 FGFIHRPTFVRMKD

-436 AGWQQALRSLPEAE
+436 AGWQQALHSLPDAD

-464 NQAQLVALH
+464 NQAQLLALH
-473 KTLLSHA
+473 KTLLKHA
-480 EDGGTELDSGNTAQ
+480 ENGGTELDSGNTAQ

-509 LFVQMAIAVMGSYRD
+509 LFVQMAIGVMGSYRD

-533 RNPDEAT
+533 RNNEEAT

-550 KCRTQKHP
+550 KRRTQKHP
-558 HGGDVLRHHVTPAI
+558 HGGDVLRHYVTPAI
-572 DPANYPAN
+572 DPANYPSN